1 MAKGVCMRSMRFP
14 VLAIMLL
21 LGASA
26 AQADET
32 VSVKLGYQ
40 DMAISGQFA
49 GTVGG
54 VGSTIDVKND
64 LNFKRSDNV
73 TGELALQLGDERL
86 SFGYLPLDFKGSGT
100 LARNISYNGQNYAA
114 GTAVTSRIKATIYDF
129 AVTHYLINMNDM
141 PSRFQLGIEPA
152 LKIVHAESSLTAA
165 GATNQVSASVP
176 IPTMGLRARVA
187 LADFVGIVGRV
198 GYMAYANNHFLDAD
212 GQVEFSPVPLLGIY
226 AGYRR
231 LDVKID
237 NAGAYVSL
245 QMAGPYAG
253 AFFRF

>member
-1 MAKGVCMRSMRFP
+1 MRSMHVS

-21 LGASA
+21 LGATVA
-26 AQADET
+26 RADET
-32 VSVKLGYQ
+32 VSVKLGVQ
-40 DMAISGQFA
+40 DMAISGQFS
-49 GTVGG
+49 GVVGG
-54 VGSTIDVKND
+54 VGSRIDVKND
-64 LNFKRSDNV
+64 LGFKRSDNV
-73 TGELALQLGDERL
+73 TGELALELGNQRL
-86 SFGYLPLDFKGSGT
+86 SFGYLPLDFAGSGT
-100 LARNISYNGQNYAA
+100 LARSVSYNGQTYTA

-152 LKIVHAESSLTAA
+152 VKIVHAETSMTAA
-165 GATNQVSASVP
+165 GVTNQVSANVP

-187 LADFVGIVGRV
+187 LADFVGLVGRV

-212 GQVEFSPVPLLGIY
+212 GQIEFSPVPLLGIY

-231 LDVKID
+231 LDLKVD
-237 NAGAYVSL
+237 QSGTYVNL

>member
-1 MAKGVCMRSMRFP
+1 MRSMRFS

-21 LGASA
+21 LGASVA
-26 AQADET
+26 RADET

-40 DMAISGQFA
+40 DMALSGQFA
-49 GTVGG
+49 GVVGG
-54 VGSTIDVKND
+54 VGNTIDVKND
-64 LNFKRSDNV
+64 LSFKRSDNI

-100 LARNISYNGQNYAA
+100 LARNISYNGQTYAA

-141 PSRFQLGIEPA
+141 PTRFQLGIEPA
-152 LKIVHAESSLTAA
+152 VKIVHAESSLTAA

-212 GQVEFSPVPLLGIY
+212 GQIEFSPVPLLGIY

-237 NAGAYVSL
+237 SSGTYVSL

>member
-1 MAKGVCMRSMRFP
+1 MRSMRWP

-21 LGASA
+21 LGASVA
-26 AQADET
+26 RADET
-32 VSVKLGYQ
+32 LSAKLGYQ

-49 GTVGG
+49 GIVGG
-54 VGSTIDVKND
+54 VGSSIDVKND
-64 LNFKRSDNV
+64 LGFKHSDNV
-73 TGELALQLGDERL
+73 TSELALQPGDERL
-86 SFGYLPLDFKGSGT
+86 SVGYLPLDFQGSGT
-100 LARNISYNGQNYAA
+100 LARNISYNGRSYAA
-114 GTAVTSRIKATIYDF
+114 GTAVTGRIKATITDI

-141 PSRFQLGIEPA
+141 PSRFQFGIEPA
-152 LKIVHAESSLTAA
+152 VKIVHVESSLSAA
-165 GATNQVSASVP
+165 GTTNQVSANVP

-187 LADFVGIVGRV
+187 LADFVGLVGRV
-198 GYMAYANNHFLDAD
+198 GYMAYAHNHFLDAD

-237 NAGAYVSL
+237 QSGAYMSL